1 MPQEM
6 YDAASALLTDDIA
19 PLFRYKFGSVEFD
32 VFPSSA
38 LEGSESFGYVESQLF
53 AAAIATEYNELREKS
68 QAIMDS
74 TLAEN
79 GGNGLTREIA
89 TEYAH
94 TLKEMQ
100 EKGIELDNWTVK
112 YIEAMAKLTVGEF
125 ATLLS
130 PEIEK
135 FNKENNKNLTLS
147 KLVNN
152 LYQRIN
158 EELKTI
164 TVESDEEQEAK
175 LYDQPGSAELE
186 GKPQGIE
193 PSINIENTVNG
204 LPNVSLSFTNASE
217 SFVPIL

>member
-1 MPQEM
+1 MPHEI
-6 YDAASALLTDDIA
+6 YDAASALLDNDIA

-38 LEGSESFGYVESQLF
+38 LEGSESFGYVESQLY
-53 AAAIATEYNELREKS
+53 AAAIATEYEELRKHS
-68 QAIMDS
+68 QEIMDS
-74 TLAEN
+74 TQKEN

-89 TEYAH
+89 TDYAH
-94 TLKEMQ
+94 TLKDMA
-100 EKGIELDNWTVK
+100 EKGVELDNWTLR
-112 YIEAMAKLTVGEF
+112 YIESMAKLPTGEF
-125 ATLLS
+125 VRLLE

-164 TVESDEEQEAK
+164 TVETDEEQEAK
-175 LYDQPGSAELE
+175 LYDQPDPKELE
-186 GKPQGIE
+186 GKSPESE
-193 PSINIENTVNG
+193 PSTDTESTVNG
-204 LPNVSLSFTNASE
+204 SGSASLSSMNDLELVA
-217 SFVPIL
+217 PLL